1 MIHEIWHNQDG
12 DNPPRDEFPGLPF
25 AELVANVASSMQ
37 SLRPDNVV
45 LTFDQWHNQ
54 DGNNQGN
61 PVLARSL
68 TAAELFPDPAEDEE
82 SSEDERIMHENIDV
96 QARMDL
102 VINNHENNNSEQQPG
117 LTHTEWLAGGG
128 GPNNPPLARSLT
140 AAELFPD
147 PVRECIFCASPADN
161 QWYFLIG
168 CGVGDDTCLPCMK
181 ELYLRCT
188 ECQSFLQKG
197 DVIHSD
203 PTECHT
209 HNWQEFSGW
218 DDEEEEAD
226 DRDDNNMN
234 VNNYDDMEEDPTN

>member
-1 MIHEIWHNQDG
+1 MIHEI
-12 DNPPRDEFPGLPF
+12 
-25 AELVANVASSMQ
+25 
-37 SLRPDNVV
+37 
-45 LTFDQWHNQ
+45 WHNQ

-102 VINNHENNNSEQQPG
+102 VIN
-117 LTHTEWLAGGG
+117 
-128 GPNNPPLARSLT
+128 NNPPLARSLT

-234 VNNYDDMEEDPTN
+234 VNNNDDMEEDPTN

>member
-1 MIHEIWHNQDG
+1 VGIVLASYPSSNMIHEIWHNQDG
-12 DNPPRDEFPGLPF
+12 NNPPRDEFPGLPF

-45 LTFDQWHNQ
+45 LTFDQ
-54 DGNNQGN
+54 
-61 PVLARSL
+61 
-68 TAAELFPDPAEDEE
+68 
-82 SSEDERIMHENIDV
+82 
-96 QARMDL
+96 
-102 VINNHENNNSEQQPG
+102 
-117 LTHTEWLAGGG
+117 WLAGGG

-218 DDEEEEAD
+218 DDEEGMIRINIKTLAGKD
-226 DRDDNNMN
+226 IPLDVKPSYTIDNIKVEIAVKENIATYEQRLVMN
-234 VNNYDDMEEDPTN
+234 GIELENGTVSGNNIQDGAEINLAYRGSGGGT